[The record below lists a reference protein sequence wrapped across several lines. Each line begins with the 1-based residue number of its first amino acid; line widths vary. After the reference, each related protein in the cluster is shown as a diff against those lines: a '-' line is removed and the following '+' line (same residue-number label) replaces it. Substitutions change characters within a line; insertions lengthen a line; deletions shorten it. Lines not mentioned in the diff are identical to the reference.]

1 MRLQERVQSY
11 YDRLVPVRARIYD
24 LVFAADPCAQ
34 WPHHLLEAVDAMQT
48 DLLGI
53 VEDAAS
59 TGLDPQAQSLVL
71 AFHGPFDETLGHLVG
86 TCGLMEWEELRR
98 QLAAASGNVTGPAV
112 NLDDVADRLQAFL
125 GVARV
130 DLPFLE
136 EFGWRPFFAHFGLAL
151 PPTPLEQP

>member
-1 MRLQERVQSY
+1 MPLQERVQSY
-11 YDRLVPVRARIYD
+11 YDRLVPVRARIYAF
-24 LVFAADPCAQ
+24 VFAADPCAQ
-34 WPHHLLEAVDAMQT
+34 EPHNLLEAVDAMQT

-86 TCGLMEWEELRR
+86 TCGLMEWEEFRR
-98 QLAAASGNVTGPAV
+98 QLAAAGGNVTGPAI

-136 EFGWRPFFAHFGLAL
+136 EFGWRPFFANFGLAL
-151 PPTPLEQP
+151 PPTPLKQP